1 MHVFLAMTGMKD
13 KLTFFYKKLVNLPF
27 SNIPNERNIISK
39 KRNGIMTYSDSLAIE
54 NIINAVDHHLAVAFI
69 DLSGHFEYVNDN
81 FCRITQYSDAELIN
95 SHFSKLLHPS
105 YDTEQLAKAMKQF
118 RHGHMWQGE
127 MLNKKKDGSPLWV
140 NSTIV
145 PMLDSEGKPFRFFTY
160 KVDITEKKEMEE
172 KLRIAQQQLKLS
184 VSEGNY
190 LKHVLDQSSMVTII
204 DRHRNILYVNERF
217 AELMKRKPLEI
228 IGKNLDELNAR
239 SHPDCFYDEMWKT
252 VYQGEVW
259 SGEVQTKN
267 KDGEPRWT
275 STRIFPMLNEAG
287 EAYRFIFVSQDI
299 TSAKEAEQLVLRS
312 EKLSVLGELAAG
324 IAHEIRNP
332 LTSLKGFT
340 SLLEEGETAADK
352 KAYITVLKSEI
363 DRIEYT
369 VNELMMLAKPKKT
382 EVKPVAIEEL
392 VRSVCL
398 FLQPELSMKNI
409 ELSCDVKNPSAEVMC
424 ESNQIKQVV
433 MNVLKNA
440 IEAMKQGGRIHVSFR
455 YEERKMAIVVK
466 DDGEGM
472 SEETLKKID
481 TPFFTTK
488 QTGNGLGI
496 PMCQNIMKLHH
507 GSLSI
512 SSTPGVGTIVELI
525 LPY

>member
-1 MHVFLAMTGMKD
+1 M
-13 KLTFFYKKLVNLPF
+13 P
-27 SNIPNERNIISK
+27 
-39 KRNGIMTYSDSLAIE
+39 YSDSLAMQ

-69 DLSGHFEYVNDN
+69 DFSGRFEYVNDN
-81 FCRITQYSDAELIN
+81 FCKATQYSEKELIN
-95 SHFSKLLHPS
+95 NHYSIVLHDSHDNK
-105 YDTEQLAKAMKQF
+105 QLINAMKLIRGGQI
-118 RHGHMWQGE
+118 WQGE

-145 PMLDSEGKPFRFFTY
+145 PMLDREGKPFRYFTY
-160 KVDITEKKEMEE
+160 KIDITEKKEMEE
-172 KLRIAQQQLKLS
+172 KLKTVERKLRLS
-184 VSEGNY
+184 VSETNY
-190 LKHVLDQSSMVTII
+190 LKYVLDQSSMVTMI
-204 DRHRNILYVNERF
+204 DRDRNILYVNDRF
-217 AELMKRKPLEI
+217 AELMKRKPLDI
-228 IGKNLDELNAR
+228 IGKKLDELNAR
-239 SHPDCFYDEMWKT
+239 AHPDSFYDEMWET
-252 VYQGEVW
+252 VFKGEVW
-259 SGEVQTKN
+259 SGDVQTRN
-267 KDGEPRWT
+267 VDGEARWT
-275 STRIFPMLNEAG
+275 STSIFPMLNEAG

-299 TSAKEAEQLVLRS
+299 TQMKEAEQLVLRS

-340 SLLEEGETAADK
+340 ALLEEGETATDK
-352 KAYITVLKSEI
+352 KAYISVLKSEI

-392 VRSVCL
+392 VQSVCG

-409 ELSCDVKNPSAEVMC
+409 ELSCDGQNPSAEVMC
-424 ESNQIKQVV
+424 EENQIKQVV

-440 IEAMKQGGRIHVSFR
+440 IEAMKQGGRVRVSYR
-455 YEERKMAIVVK
+455 YEEKRMAIIIR

-472 SEETLKKID
+472 SEDLLKKID

-507 GSLSI
+507 GAMNI
-512 SSTPGVGTIVELI
+512 SSTPGAGTTVELV